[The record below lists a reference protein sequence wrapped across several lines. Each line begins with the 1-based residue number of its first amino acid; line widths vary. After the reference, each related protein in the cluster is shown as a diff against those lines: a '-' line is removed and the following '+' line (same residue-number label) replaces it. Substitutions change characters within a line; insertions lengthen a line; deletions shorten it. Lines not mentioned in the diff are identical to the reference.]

1 MVRLPMRTVMLRR
14 RSSTRCLLCL
24 LQGLVVWM
32 PPRLGARTLVPLV
45 LVTPLGLGLGLVLAT
60 PLALV
65 RSVVLAAPL
74 VLVLILVLA
83 TRLVC
88 TLTLQLLVTPC
99 LLHMGRTALMVMA
112 LVMVKA
118 VSPLTPPLPAPA
130 PPGMLPAVPVATPR
144 SCVCGCG
151 RVCPPSTRACLH
163 PLPPAS
169 GCPCPPWAP
178 SPCLLPC
185 AV

>member
-1 MVRLPMRTVMLRR
+1 MVRLPMGTVVLRR
-14 RSSTRCLLCL
+14 RSNTRCLLCL

-45 LVTPLGLGLGLVLAT
+45 LVTPLALVLVVVLVT

-65 RSVVLAAPL
+65 RSVALVMLLALATPLVLVLLLVLVTPLALVLVVVLVAPL
-74 VLVLILVLA
+74 VLVLMLVWA

-88 TLTLQLLVTPC
+88 TLTLQFLVTPY

-118 VSPLTPPLPAPA
+118 
-130 PPGMLPAVPVATPR
+130 
-144 SCVCGCG
+144 
-151 RVCPPSTRACLH
+151 
-163 PLPPAS
+163 
-169 GCPCPPWAP
+169 
-178 SPCLLPC
+178 
-185 AV
+185 